1 MAKKAL
7 PILTGGLNELTRPDL
22 LDNSQL
28 QVCNNYEVIGDGRLK
43 LRKKAEVFSESLN
56 TKLSEIFSDIISM
69 SEPYY
74 PRQEINTP
82 DNVSQSDDYVML
94 FFGRVSGDDGFVED
108 TYELHML
115 YKYIDE
121 DEAEQWNE
129 DIKWD
134 EDDNPTH
141 TLNSLLIESGVTV
154 QEGSDVKYTIGS
166 DRVVVTDGINAS
178 FYFNIDFD
186 GNIIV
191 GKLGIPAPTNRASV
205 TQMTQWADELWETN
219 STSERLSDP
228 GLFQCTYTVVSKY
241 GEESNPA
248 PLSETLD
255 MQFLKLDAD
264 GLDTRWIDKIAITAL
279 SIPSVSDS
287 ILDSLKYFKV
297 YMRVIRY
304 SEGKDAKVLEFTEQ
318 FQISNKKDED
328 GNALI
333 SGDETGNDYI
343 LTITPEA
350 GNVVSY
356 ENDVAPVA
364 KSSAE
369 LSGITMLGN
378 VKTKISFP
386 YEFKYFH
393 KISINNYDNKTY
405 VDAVIKIR
413 LFDDSVDRG
422 IENFIVSDFVSGGG
436 LENRERIRLF
446 DSDLTTP
453 LICLYNGSEFVGQ
466 DYLDLYIKIP
476 LLKPSSTQYI
486 YLCWTGANEGG
497 YSGVPTYYQKFEYG
511 KILDI
516 ENDESP
522 DENLNG
528 IWDEMRVNSGD
539 ILFAN
544 MKMAGSD
551 GYAVVGN
558 KANEIHEINDV
569 GSLLPRWV
577 YTPEFID
584 MELTSEIVKVV
595 MMTQTPITSELRYH
609 FNVFDGLTA
618 VALPDSGVLYYKFN
632 MSDNDQDEV
641 RVFSLHGTDF
651 DNYYVKLDF
660 LSVVD
665 NSSLWTPKFSW
676 GGTTSSDNGDYSF
689 SDLEIPKVS
698 HGLFLFSWEKGASED
713 NIKVAVYYMSEN
725 TGFEFTS
732 DSYARDNGVMFSGLD
747 GGIDKLRIG
756 QGVGDPQTIDEIL
769 ISDLRFSSDSYFTG
783 DEADKDKYRNIA
795 NYMPGFDDM
804 IGYKYS
810 DDSSN
815 NNIEFSETEEI
826 KFRERKNMVKWSSVN
841 SINFPDL
848 NFKQFREPV
857 LAVIPSPSFL
867 QFDYKNTFLIFT
879 RNTISRFILDGSPDG
894 WGGSVSSLIEEKTQY
909 GLLAKDSLVR
919 AGDVIFW
926 LSEVGVVMWDS
937 NGMKLISKNIVDI
950 PLYSTAIG
958 FYNSLRNQYLIQSSP
973 ETVPGGE
980 GLDDDEGGDSDPF
993 PGWIWGDEVIVSQK
1007 EHYYEEAHESGGG
1020 LAFEII
1026 GDSASEPYS
1035 NFMLMKWDDIGY
1047 PHLPDTLLGHLAE
1060 LVGDGAE
1067 IWSFV
1072 QVFPDPE
1079 ALPDEPERFQ
1089 ACENYAHFLY
1099 LTGGDNQST
1108 IILTS
1113 FPYIQPP
1120 YEGYAFIR
1128 YSIPDDLT
1136 LTLGTSHIQQYLDGI
1151 ECSDGNWFTNGGVL
1165 TGEGADSYISIDSP
1179 TGLLC
1184 GSSGFDIS
1192 GVNDVGLAGFWYTL
1206 FEFIQSAELQ
1216 SRLRPDEEDIEI
1228 ERGDVY
1234 SYHID
1239 RNIWTKFVDINI
1251 KDSSILTGGV
1261 KTDNVNLLLTQN
1273 NSVNRYPGTNS
1284 VSSGLIR
1291 TKKMYFE
1298 KGVLKRVNLEHSSDS
1313 NESVIFRT
1321 EMEKYDSTGETIIKK
1336 HTMNSVPSKKW
1347 KGIPLSKN
1355 RGRALTFEVE
1365 NADNIST
1372 IGYDLRVEE

>member
-82 DNVSQSDDYVML
+82 DNVSHSDDYVML
-94 FFGRVSGDDGFVED
+94 FFGRVSGDEGFDED

-121 DEAEQWNE
+121 NEAEQWNE

-186 GNIIV
+186 GNVIV

-205 TQMTQWADELWETN
+205 TQMTQWADELWETD

-264 GLDTRWIDKIAITAL
+264 GLDTRWIDKITITAL
-279 SIPSVSDS
+279 SMPSVSDS

-343 LTITPEA
+343 LTITPES

-393 KISINNYDNKTY
+393 KISINNYDNKTF

-413 LFDDSVDRG
+413 LFDDSVNRG

-453 LICLYNGSEFVGQ
+453 LICLYNGSEFAGQ

-551 GYAVVGN
+551 GYSGVGN

-577 YTPEFID
+577 YTPEFIG
-584 MELTSEIVKVV
+584 MELTSGIIKVV
-595 MMTQTPITSELRYH
+595 KMTQTPITSELRYH

-632 MSDNDQDEV
+632 MSDNNQDEV

-660 LSVVD
+660 LSVED

-756 QGVGDPQTIDEIL
+756 QGVGAPQTIDGIL

-795 NYMPGFDDM
+795 NYMPGFDNM

-815 NNIEFSETEEI
+815 NSIEFSETEEI

-841 SINFPDL
+841 NINFPDL

-973 ETVPGGE
+973 EIVPGGE

-993 PGWIWGDEVIVSQK
+993 PGWIWGDEVIVRLSG
-1007 EHYYEEAHESGGG
+1007 HYWGTQEDVDTGAG

-1035 NFMLMKWDDIGY
+1035 NYILMNWQHIGF
-1047 PHLPDTLLGHLAE
+1047 PNLPNTLLGLME
-1060 LVGDGAE
+1060 VNNPLDE
-1067 IWSFV
+1067 IWSYV
-1072 QVFPDPE
+1072 QVYPASSTGNNQRWTTCLNYQHYLSLIGAGAITLVSNPE
-1079 ALPDEPERFQ
+1079 VEPGHEIF
-1089 ACENYAHFLY
+1089 
-1099 LTGGDNQST
+1099 SV
-1108 IILTS
+1108 
-1113 FPYIQPP
+1113 
-1120 YEGYAFIR
+1120 IR
-1128 YSIPDDLT
+1128 YNIPDVVFT
-1136 LTLGTSHIQQYLDGI
+1136 ISMTHIQGI
-1151 ECSDGNWFTNGGVL
+1151 IDAVECANGQWFTNGGILEEDYVTL
-1165 TGEGADSYISIDSP
+1165 VNPDGF
-1179 TGLLC
+1179 LC
-1184 GSSGFDIS
+1184 GAENIFMIGINDIA
-1192 GVNDVGLAGFWYTL
+1192 LLGFWFTHI
-1206 FEFIQSAELQ
+1206 EFLESAILQ
-1216 SRLRPDEEDIEI
+1216 GRLRRDEDDIEI

-1239 RNIWTKFVDINI
+1239 RNIWTKFVDIDI

-1273 NSVNRYPGTNS
+1273 NSINKYPGTNS